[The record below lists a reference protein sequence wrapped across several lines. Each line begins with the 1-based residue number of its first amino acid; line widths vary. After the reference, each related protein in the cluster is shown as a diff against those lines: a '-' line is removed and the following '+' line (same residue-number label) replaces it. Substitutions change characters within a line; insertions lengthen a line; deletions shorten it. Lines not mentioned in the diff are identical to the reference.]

1 MKPVVVILTLV
12 IIYMVVTAFIS
23 YYSRRSTNSA
33 EGFMRGGKEFSAALI
48 GFLLMSE
55 FIGTSATI
63 GTAQSAYKYGISAAW
78 NVVALAVG
86 FVLFSLLLAKKFR
99 ALGKSTISEALAA
112 SYGDRTRI
120 ATSVIMT
127 AALLIVVVA
136 IDAAGGAILHEL
148 LHIDRGLATVVVGAL
163 GTLYVMLG
171 GMRSVVYSNVLH
183 ALVKICSVA
192 LVAYVGVSRIGGLS
206 AMQAALPPKSFSIS
220 GVGWDQIFAW
230 LIAGAGAIFATQ
242 YVIQAVATVSSPVRA
257 QAAGFW
263 AAGMLV
269 PFGILAAV
277 TGMASAVLYPGINS
291 IDALPALAVDMHPI
305 ATGFVLCGLVGAIL
319 GSVAAIVLGSST
331 LMLRDF
337 YQPYFNR
344 EGDERKNVVFLR
356 VATLVAGAAPI
367 LLSLF
372 ASDVLAV
379 TFLAKALRASLAV
392 LVILMFF
399 RPSYGSRNGAFVAI
413 VLSVVVTIGWFLA
426 GNPFGIDN
434 SYIAIATPIL
444 VMTVAN
450 LHQSRNPVDKP
461 ANVYADREAT
471 TETTQ

>member
-1 MKPVVVILTLV
+1 MKPLVVILAMV
-12 IIYMVVTAFIS
+12 IIYMLIIAAIS
-23 YYSRRSTNSA
+23 YLSRRSSNSA
-33 EGFMRGGKEFSAALI
+33 EGFMRGGKEFPAAII

-63 GTAQSAYKYGISAAW
+63 GTAQSAYEYGISAAW
-78 NVVALAVG
+78 NVVALAIG
-86 FVLFSLLLAKKFR
+86 FILFSLLLAKKYR
-99 ALGKSTISEALAA
+99 ALGKNTISEALATN
-112 SYGDRTRI
+112 YGERTRM
-120 ATSVIMT
+120 ATSIIMT

-148 LHIDRGLATVVVGAL
+148 LDIDRGLATVVVGVL

-183 ALVKICSVA
+183 AFMKIGAVA
-192 LVAYVGVSRIGGLS
+192 LVAYVGVTRVGGFS

-220 GVGWDQIFAW
+220 GVGWDQVFAW
-230 LIAGAGAIFATQ
+230 LIAGVGAIFATQ
-242 YVIQAVATVSSPVRA
+242 YVIQAVATVSDPVRA
-257 QAAGFW
+257 QVAGFW

-277 TGMASAVLYPGINS
+277 TGMASAVLYPRIES

-319 GSVAAIVLGSST
+319 GSIAAIVLGSST

-337 YQPYFNR
+337 YQPFFNR
-344 EGDERKNVVFLR
+344 EGNDRKNVVFLR
-356 VATLVAGAAPI
+356 VATLIAGVAPI
-367 LLSLF
+367 LLALF
-372 ASDVLAV
+372 ASNVLSV

-413 VLSVVVTIGWFLA
+413 MLSVVMTIGWFLA
-426 GNPFGIDN
+426 GDPFGIDN
-434 SYIAIATPIL
+434 SYIAIATPIV

-450 LHQSRNPVDKP
+450 CLRT
-461 ANVYADREAT
+461 REGRSSTALERT
-471 TETTQ
+471 PRGSSG